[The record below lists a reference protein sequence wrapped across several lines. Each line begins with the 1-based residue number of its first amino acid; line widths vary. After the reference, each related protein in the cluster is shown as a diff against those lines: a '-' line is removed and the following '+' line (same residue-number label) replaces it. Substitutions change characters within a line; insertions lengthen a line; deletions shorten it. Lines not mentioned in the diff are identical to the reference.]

1 MNPFAG
7 PCRHPGAGPFPSAN
21 VHASTLR
28 TARLR
33 RRGISMSDNLMT
45 SRRFAPL
52 FWCQFFSA
60 FNDNFLKNALVFL
73 ILFAPGVGNRAAL
86 ITLTAAIFIGPFF
99 FLSGFG
105 GQLADRFDKSIV
117 ASRVKFVEIA
127 VSALGVVGF
136 WLHSIPIMFVTLFLF
151 GVIATLFGPIKYG
164 ILPDHL
170 KREELPAGNALVEG
184 ATFMAILL
192 GTIVGGLAAKEGNH
206 PGWFGAMIM
215 VFAALC
221 WGSSLLI
228 PRTGQGAPNL
238 YVDPNIARSTGS
250 LLKDLWIDKRLWWGS
265 LTTSWFWLTGAV
277 ALSLMPPLVKTVLGA
292 SEEVVTV
299 YLAVFSISIAIGSLL
314 AAWIAHGRI
323 VLFPTLLG
331 AALLGVFAI
340 DLGFS
345 TYGVVHGGAPA
356 TIREVFTTWR
366 GLHVAIDLAGLA
378 IAGGL
383 YIVPCFAAVQS
394 WAGADKRAR
403 VIAAVN
409 VLNAAFIVAG
419 TLVVAALQAF
429 GATLPELFLLLGAA
443 NLITMVIV
451 ARTMPANGLRD
462 FLTTMLR
469 AMYRMEVKGAENLD
483 VDKAGPNPIIALNH
497 VSFLD
502 AAVALSLMDKEPVF
516 AIDYNIAQRW
526 WVKPFLKLTRAMPL
540 DPSKPM
546 ATRTLINA
554 VKAGEPLV
562 IFPEGRITVTGS
574 LMKVY
579 DGVGLIADKSGAL
592 VVPVK
597 IDGLEATPFSRL
609 SRSQVHRR
617 WFPKVTVTV
626 LPPVKLAVDDNLKGR
641 WRRQAAGAALYEIM
655 SDLVFRT
662 TSTDR
667 TVFQAAVD
675 AAEVHGW
682 KRVAVE
688 DPVTGSLSY
697 KRMLIGANVL
707 GKKLMP
713 LAAEGKALGVMLP
726 NANGAVVTILAVMS
740 GGRVPAMINFT
751 AGAAN
756 ILAACKA
763 AEVGTIVTSRAFV
776 EKGKLDAV
784 VAQLTQSVT
793 IVYLEDVRAGVTTA
807 DKLGGLLAYKKP
819 IVARKPDDPAVIL
832 FTSGSEGTPKGVV
845 LSHRNMLAN
854 CAQAAARIDF
864 GRQDKLFN
872 VLPVFHSF
880 GLTAGTILPLVSG
893 VPIYL
898 YPSPLHYR
906 TVPELIYG
914 VNATIVFGTDTF
926 LAGYARAAHPYDFR
940 SLRYILAGAEPV
952 RESTRRTY
960 MEKFGLRILEGYGV
974 TETAPVLALNTP
986 MFNRF
991 GTVGRLMPGIEP
1003 RLEPV
1008 PGVDEGGRLY
1018 VRGPNVMLGYLKA
1031 ENPGVLE
1038 PTHEGWHDTGD
1049 IVTIDAQGFVTIKG
1063 RAKRFAKIGG
1073 EMISL
1078 AAVESL
1084 AAQLWPDVLSAVATA
1099 PDPRKGERLVLVTQ
1113 QKGATRSEF
1122 QQFAKPKGASDLM
1135 VPAEVVYLEKL
1146 PVLGTGKIDMVG
1158 VATLVK
1164 ERAASMPMQAA
1175 EAVA

>member
-1 MNPFAG
+1 M
-7 PCRHPGAGPFPSAN
+7 
-21 VHASTLR
+21 AS
-28 TARLR
+28 
-33 RRGISMSDNLMT
+33 NLMT

-73 ILFAPGVGNRAAL
+73 ILFAPGVASREAL
-86 ITLTAAIFIGPFF
+86 ITLTAAVFIGPYF
-99 FLSGFG
+99 FLSGLG
-105 GQLADRFDKSIV
+105 GQMADRFDKSIV
-117 ASRVKFVEIA
+117 ARHVKMVEIA

-170 KREELPAGNALVEG
+170 KKEELPAGNALVEG

-206 PGWFGAMIM
+206 PAMFGALIM
-215 VFAALC
+215 VFALLC
-221 WGSSLLI
+221 WVASLFI
-228 PRTGQGAPNL
+228 PRTGQGAPDL
-238 YVDPNIARSTGS
+238 RVDPNIARSTGA
-250 LLKDLWIDKRLWWGS
+250 LLRDLWIDHRLWWGG
-265 LTTSWFWLTGAV
+265 LVTSWFWLVGAV
-277 ALSLMPPLVKTVLGA
+277 VLSLMPPLVKTVVGA
-292 SEEVVTV
+292 TEEVVTA
-299 YLAVFSISIAIGSLL
+299 YLATFSIAIAVGSLL
-314 AAWIAHGRI
+314 AAWLAHGRI
-323 VLFPTLLG
+323 VLFPTLVG
-331 AALLGVFAI
+331 AALLAVFAL
-340 DLGFS
+340 DLGFA
-345 TYGVVHGGAPA
+345 TYGA
-356 TIREVFTTWR
+356 TQAGTAGIAQVFSSWKGIRI
-366 GLHVAIDLAGLA
+366 AIDLAGLA

-383 YIVPCFAAVQS
+383 FIVPSFAAVQS

-403 VIAAVN
+403 VVAAVN

-419 TLVVAALQAF
+419 TLMIAALQSF
-429 GATLPELFLLLGAA
+429 GVTLPQLFLLIGVA
-443 NLITMVIV
+443 NVVALIWI

-469 AMYRMEVKGAENLD
+469 AMYRMEVKGAENF
-483 VDKAGPNPIIALNH
+483 DKAGPNPIVALNH

-516 AIDYNIAQRW
+516 AIDYAIAQRW

-579 DGVGLIADKSGAL
+579 DGVGLIADKSGAM
-592 VVPVK
+592 VVPVRL
-597 IDGLEATPFSRL
+597 DGLEATPFSRL
-609 SRSQVHRR
+609 SPAQVNRR

-626 LPPVKLAVDDNLKGR
+626 LEPAKLTVPEELKGR
-641 WRRQAAGAALYEIM
+641 HRRQAAGAALYEIM

-667 TVFQAAVD
+667 TVFEAVVEAAN
-675 AAEVHGW
+675 VHGW
-682 KRVAVE
+682 SRVAVE
-688 DPVTGSLSY
+688 DPVTGSLTY
-697 KRMLIGANVL
+697 KRLLLGAAVL
-707 GKKLMP
+707 GRKLMP
-713 LAAEGKALGVMLP
+713 LAAEGNALGVMLP
-726 NANGAVVTILAVMS
+726 NANGAIVTLLGLMS
-740 GGRVPAMINFT
+740 AGRVPAMINFT

-776 EKGKLDAV
+776 ERGKLDAV
-784 VAQLTQSVT
+784 VAQLAQSVS
-793 IVYLEDVRAGVTTA
+793 IVYLEDVRAMVSTA
-807 DKLGGLLAYKKP
+807 DKLRGLIGYQRAL
-819 IVARKPDDPAVIL
+819 VTRKPDDPAVIL

-854 CAQAAARIDF
+854 VAQAAARIDF

-880 GLTAGTILPLVSG
+880 GLTAGTVLPLVSG

-906 TVPELIYG
+906 NVPELIYG
-914 VNATIVFGTDTF
+914 TNATVVFGTDTF
-926 LAGYARAAHPYDFR
+926 LAGYARAAHSYDFR
-940 SLRYILAGAEPV
+940 SLRYIIAGAEPV

-960 MEKFGLRILEGYGV
+960 MEKFGLRIFEGYGV

-986 MFNRF
+986 MFNKF
-991 GTVGRLMPGIEP
+991 GTVGRLLPGTTA

-1008 PGVDEGGRLY
+1008 PGVDEGGRLH
-1018 VRGPNVMLGYLKA
+1018 VTGPNVMLGYLKA
-1031 ENPGVLE
+1031 DNPGVIE
-1038 PTHEGWHDTGD
+1038 PPPEGWHDTGD
-1049 IVTIDAQGFVTIKG
+1049 IVAIDAQGFVTIKG

-1073 EMISL
+1073 EMVSL
-1078 AAVESL
+1078 AAVEML
-1084 AAQLWPDVLSAVATA
+1084 AAQLWPDIPSAVATA

-1113 QKGATRSEF
+1113 QKGATRGEF
-1122 QQFAKPKGASDLM
+1122 LAFAKSKGASDLM
-1135 VPAEVVYLEKL
+1135 VPAEVVVIDKV
-1146 PVLGTGKIDMVG
+1146 PVLGTGKIDMIG
-1158 VATLVK
+1158 VAKLVK
-1164 ERAASMPMQAA
+1164 ERAAGAPAA
-1175 EAVA
+1175 TEEEESAVA

>member
-1 MNPFAG
+1 M
-7 PCRHPGAGPFPSAN
+7 AN
-21 VHASTLR
+21 SLLT
-28 TARLR
+28 T
-33 RRGISMSDNLMT
+33 
-45 SRRFAPL
+45 RRFAPL

-73 ILFAPGVGNRAAL
+73 ILFAPGVGNREAL
-86 ITLTAAIFIGPFF
+86 ITLTAAVFIGPFF
-99 FLSGFG
+99 FLSGLG

-117 ASRVKFVEIA
+117 ASRVKMVEIA
-127 VSALGVVGF
+127 VSGLGVVGF
-136 WLHSIPIMFVTLFLF
+136 WLHSIPIMFATLFMF

-170 KREELPAGNALVEG
+170 KKEELPAGNALVEG

-215 VFAALC
+215 VFALAC

-250 LLKDLWIDKRLWWGS
+250 LLKDLWVDSRLWWGS
-265 LTTSWFWLTGAV
+265 LTTSWFWLVGAV
-277 ALSLMPPLVKTVLGA
+277 ALSLMPPLVKSVLGA
-292 SEEVVTV
+292 NEEVVTV
-299 YLAVFSISIAIGSLL
+299 FLAVFSISIAIGSGL

-331 AALLGVFAI
+331 AALLAIFAL
-340 DLGFS
+340 DLGIT
-345 TYGVVHGGAPA
+345 TYGVVATAPA
-356 TIREVFTTWR
+356 SVGQVFSSWR
-366 GLHVAIDLAGLA
+366 GIHIALDLAGLA

-394 WAGADKRAR
+394 WAGPDKRAR

-409 VLNAAFIVAG
+409 VLNAAFIVGG

-429 GATLPELFLLLGAA
+429 GATLPQLFLLLGVA
-443 NLITMVIV
+443 NLIALFVV
-451 ARTMPANGLRD
+451 GRTMPANGLRD

-469 AMYRMEVKGAENLD
+469 ALYRMEVKGAENLD
-483 VDKAGPNPIIALNH
+483 PAVAGPNPIIALNH

-502 AAVALSLMDKEPVF
+502 APVALSLIDKEPVF
-516 AIDYNIAQRW
+516 AIDYHIAQRW
-526 WVKPFLKLTRAMPL
+526 WVKPFLKLTNAMPL

-579 DGVGLIADKSGAL
+579 DGVGLIADKSGAM

-609 SRSQVHRR
+609 SRHQVNRR

-626 LPPVKLAVDDNLKGR
+626 LPPVRLAVADELRGR
-641 WRRQAAGAALYEIM
+641 QRRQAAGAALYEIM

-662 TSTDR
+662 TDTNR
-667 TVFQAAVD
+667 TVFEAVAEAAL
-675 AAEVHGW
+675 VHGW

-697 KRMLIGANVL
+697 KRLLLGAAIL

-713 LAAEGKALGVMLP
+713 LGDEGKALGVMLP
-726 NANGAVVTILAVMS
+726 NANGAVVTILGVMS
-740 GGRVPAMINFT
+740 AGRVPAMINFT
-751 AGAAN
+751 AGAAS

-763 AEVGTIVTSRAFV
+763 AEIGTIVTSRAFV
-776 EKGKLDAV
+776 QKGKLDAV
-784 VAQLTQSVT
+784 VAQLAQSVT
-793 IVYLEDVRAGVTTA
+793 VVYLEDVRATVTTS
-807 DKLGGLLAYKKP
+807 DKLRGLLGYKTP
-819 IVARKPDDPAVIL
+819 LVARKPDDPAVIL

-845 LSHRNMLAN
+845 LSHRNILAN

-864 GRQDKLFN
+864 GRSDKLFN

-880 GLTAGTILPLVSG
+880 GLTVGTVLPLVSG
-893 VPIYL
+893 VTIYL

-926 LAGYARAAHPYDFR
+926 LAGYARAAHAYDFR

-952 RESTRRTY
+952 RDSTRRTY

-974 TETAPVLALNTP
+974 TETAPILALNTP
-986 MFNRF
+986 MFNKF
-991 GTVGRLMPGIEP
+991 GSVGRLMPGTEA
-1003 RLEPV
+1003 RLDPV

-1031 ENPGVLE
+1031 DKPGVLE
-1038 PTHEGWHDTGD
+1038 PPAEGWHDTGD

-1078 AAVESL
+1078 AAVEAL
-1084 AAQLWPDVLSAVATA
+1084 AGQLWPDALSAVATA

-1122 QQFAKPKGASDLM
+1122 QQFAKSKGASDLM
-1135 VPAEVVYLEKL
+1135 VPAEVVAVDKV

-1158 VATLVK
+1158 VAKLVT
-1164 ERAASMPMQAA
+1164 ERAASMPTAPAA